1 MRFVTP
7 KPPGYGSTPPPLW
20 APLVGTAPGG
30 RTLLYQRDYLMRQIE
45 QAAQAL
51 GRILRK
57 ALGGDPTAALAMF
70 DQAYQPLLGVGARV
84 VSTLNETQL
93 LTLLT
98 SGSSP
103 DLRRVASVLEVLKT
117 EGDLHQQAGHEHEA
131 AKCYRRALVLAGFLA
146 ARSQEALDRDVA
158 IALAG
163 HAAKLDLGLSAADR
177 LQLAHVL
184 EALGRYA
191 DAEDALFEAVDE
203 EPANTALV
211 DAGIAFYQRLLA
223 LSPEQLEAGGL
234 PVDEV
239 RESLAELLRKQVVPD
254 DEEPWD

>member
-1 MRFVTP
+1 M
-7 KPPGYGSTPPPLW
+7 
-20 APLVGTAPGG
+20 
-30 RTLLYQRDYLMRQIE
+30 YQQDYLMRQLE

-57 ALGGDPTAALAMF
+57 ALGGDPAAALAMF
-70 DQAYQPLLGVGARV
+70 DEAYQPLLGVGARV

-117 EGDLHQQAGHEHEA
+117 EGDLYQQAGQGREA
-131 AKCYRRALVLAGFLA
+131 AKRYRRALILAGFLA
-146 ARSQEALDRDVA
+146 ARSEEALDRDVA
-158 IALAG
+158 TALVG
-163 HAAKLDLGLSAADR
+163 HAAGLDLGLSGTDR
-177 LQLAHVL
+177 LQLAQVL

-191 DAEDALFEAVDE
+191 DAEDALFEAIDQ

-223 LSPEQLEAGGL
+223 LSPEHLDAGGL
-234 PVDEV
+234 PAVEV
-239 RESLAELLRKQVVPD
+239 RESLAELLRRQVLPD
-254 DEEPWD
+254 DEDEEP